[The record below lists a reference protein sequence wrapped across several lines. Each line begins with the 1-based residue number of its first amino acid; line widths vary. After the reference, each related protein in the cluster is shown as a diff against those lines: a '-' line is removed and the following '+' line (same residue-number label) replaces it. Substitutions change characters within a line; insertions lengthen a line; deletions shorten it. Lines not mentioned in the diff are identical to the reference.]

1 MAEGFARHR
10 HSDVME
16 PLSAGTYPAAI
27 VQPETIASMAE
38 KSVSLEGQ
46 TPESIRS
53 IDARQVDL
61 LVNMSGSPLPALLPD
76 FQGGNLV
83 WEVTDPIG
91 QSMEVYAEVRDRIE
105 SLIGQLAETLRKHS
119 DAKEE

>member
-1 MAEGFARHR
+1 
-10 HSDVME
+10 ME

-27 VQPETIASMAE
+27 VQPETIATMAE

-46 TPESIRS
+46 TPKTIRS
-53 IDARQVDL
+53 IDEQQVDL

-76 FQGGNLV
+76 FPGGNLV
-83 WEVTDPIG
+83 WEVIDPIG
-91 QSMEVYAEVRDRIE
+91 RSMQVYAEVRDRIE
-105 SLIGQLAETLRKHS
+105 SLVAQLAETLRKHN